1 MPPSSIQEN
10 QPEEAFPLVVD
21 ASTNH
26 VQVGIPEA
34 KSWQC
39 LARVEE
45 QALEGLFLATEK
57 ILQDSKK
64 EISQV
69 RSVYY
74 CEGPGSTLGLRLAAA
89 FVRTLKWSQPRA
101 DFKVF
106 TYNALD
112 LGSLLVSSKNSF
124 IQAPFRVG
132 FRFVRFPHSNPLE
145 AEKKIVPQDEAFSEY
160 PDSFHLPDIRK
171 RSTPVMPEQTINY
184 DLTNINGLADLN
196 LVSKPC
202 SSILPYSP
210 KAPEFKKWTPR
221 QLGK

>member
-1 MPPSSIQEN
+1 
-10 QPEEAFPLVVD
+10 
-21 ASTNH
+21 
-26 VQVGIPEA
+26 VGIPEA
-34 KSWQC
+34 KNWQC
-39 LARVEE
+39 FARVEE

>member
-1 MPPSSIQEN
+1 MPPSFIHEN
-10 QPEEAFPLVVD
+10 QSAEVFPFVVD

-26 VQVGIPEA
+26 VHVGIPENEG
-34 KSWQC
+34 WQC

-64 EISQV
+64 QISRV
-69 RSVYY
+69 SSIYY

-89 FVRTLKWSQPRA
+89 FVRSIKWNHAHA
-101 DFKVF
+101 DFDVF

-112 LGSLLVSSKNSF
+112 LASLLVSPKNTV

-132 FRFVRFPHSNPLE
+132 FRFVRIPDVNPLE
-145 AEKKIVPQDEAFSEY
+145 AEKKIVPQDEAFAEY

-171 RSTPVMPEQTINY
+171 RATPVLPEQTINY
-184 DLTNINGLADLN
+184 DLSKINGLSDLD
-196 LVSKPC
+196 LISKPY
-202 SSILPYSP
+202 SSILPYNP

>member
-1 MPPSSIQEN
+1 
-10 QPEEAFPLVVD
+10 
-21 ASTNH
+21 
-26 VQVGIPEA
+26 VGIPEA

-145 AEKKIVPQDEAFSEY
+145 AEKKIVPQDEALSEY

>member
-1 MPPSSIQEN
+1 
-10 QPEEAFPLVVD
+10 
-21 ASTNH
+21 
-26 VQVGIPEA
+26 
-34 KSWQC
+34 
-39 LARVEE
+39 VEE

-69 RSVYY
+69 SSVYY